1 MSNMDPDASMPPA
14 HRFGGAYLLAL
25 WQALGMQSSGKLKWL
40 LAPSWGDVA
49 FAVRSAFAAG
59 LSLVIAMGMEMDS
72 PQWAPLTVWVVAQSS
87 RGESLSKARWRIAGT
102 VLGCCVAVGLIAALP
117 QSPALF
123 FGVLACW
130 IGLCCGMAT
139 FLEGYKAYGLVLTGF
154 TSAIVATGAIMQPD
168 QVFDIALSRGTYI
181 VLGVVCE
188 ALLALLFMP
197 GLHARARARLK
208 TRLDAAQALVRKRV
222 DCLVEGHPT
231 TELDQSPLLG
241 ELTAAGSRIEYDAL
255 EAGGYGHMA
264 DHARAALAGLLVL
277 LARAE
282 GLATL
287 KLLPADKVP
296 TSIRKD
302 EWAVRE
308 HVEACLTHRRGDRF
322 RFRIRSRRHALEAV
336 ENGVRACAG
345 ILVGWLLW
353 EVTAWPSG
361 PTFMSLLALV
371 YGLLA
376 TRENPVVASAPFFRG
391 AVWCVLV
398 AGVYVTL
405 VLPALNTPEMLV
417 LLMMVPMVIGGL
429 AARNPATAGYAF
441 SFNMFL
447 PVLMGPNNQGR
458 YDEVSFLNASLA
470 FLGAV
475 LVAGWTYRT
484 VLPFRPDSHMLRT
497 ARWSSRQLQGLASA
511 NSRVSVYQWLSGN
524 ADSLVRIM
532 RNAQGI
538 ALPRRNAFA
547 RQQFSGM
554 VSGMHVIL
562 LRELALAPTTPPAV
576 QRALRAFLRHWEHD
590 DGTLVTR
597 QAAST
602 ARWLERQ
609 VAHMPP
615 QQQEI
620 FEHALVSLRLLACAQ
635 PVDLP

>member
-1 MSNMDPDASMPPA
+1 MSNTDPNAGMPEV
-14 HRFGGAYLLAL
+14 HRWGSAQLATAWHTL
-25 WQALGMQSSGKLKWL
+25 TAEWARKLAWL
-40 LAPSWGDVA
+40 VAPSWGDVA

-59 LSLVIAMGMEMDS
+59 LSLVIAMAMELDS

-102 VLGCCVAVGLIAALP
+102 VLGCCVAVGLIAAFP

-123 FGVLACW
+123 FAVLAGW

-168 QVFDIALSRGTYI
+168 QVFDIAMSRGTYI

-197 GLHARARARLK
+197 GLQARARL
-208 TRLDAAQALVRKRV
+208 RLKARLEDAQQLVRKRV
-222 DCLVEGHPT
+222 DCLIEGHPT
-231 TELDQSPLLG
+231 TELDQSPLLT
-241 ELTAAGSRIEYDAL
+241 ELTTAGSRIEYDAL

-264 DHARAALAGLLVL
+264 DHARAALAGLLVM

-282 GLATL
+282 GLVTL

-296 TSIRKD
+296 SSIRKD
-302 EWAVRE
+302 EWSINQ
-308 HVEACLTHRRGDRF
+308 HITACLTHRRGDHF
-322 RFRIRSRRHALEAV
+322 RFRTRSRRHTLEAV

-353 EVTAWPSG
+353 EVTAWPAG

-398 AGVYVTL
+398 AGVYVAL
-405 VLPALNTPEMLV
+405 VLPALNTPELLV
-417 LLMMVPMVIGGL
+417 LLLMVPMVIGGL
-429 AARNPATAGYAF
+429 AARHPATAGYAF

-447 PVLMGPNNQGR
+447 PVLMGPDNQGR
-458 YDEVSFLNASLA
+458 YDEISFLNTALA

-484 VLPFRPDSHMLRT
+484 VLPFRLDSHMLRT
-497 ARWSSRQLQGLASA
+497 AQWSSRQLQALASP

-524 ADSLVRIM
+524 AESLVRIV
-532 RNAQGI
+532 RNAQAI
-538 ALPRRNAFA
+538 PAKERNAFA

-554 VSGMHVIL
+554 VSGMHVVL
-562 LRELALAPTTPPAV
+562 LRELAQAPTTPHSI
-576 QRALRAFLRHWEHD
+576 QQALRAFLRHWEYD
-590 DGTLVTR
+590 DGLMVTR
-597 QAAST
+597 QAALT
-602 ARWLERQ
+602 ARWLARQIER
-609 VAHMPP
+609 MPP
-615 QQQEI
+615 DQREI
-620 FEHALVSLRLLACAQ
+620 FDHALVSLRLLACAQ
-635 PVDLP
+635 PVELP

>member
-102 VLGCCVAVGLIAALP
+102 VLGCCVAVELIAALP

-296 TSIRKD
+296 TSICKD

-308 HVEACLTHRRGDRF
+308 HVEACLTHRRGDHF

-497 ARWSSRQLQGLASA
+497 ARWSSRRLQGLASA

-590 DGTLVTR
+590 DGVMVTR

>member
-1 MSNMDPDASMPPA
+1 MSNTDPNAGMPEV
-14 HRFGGAYLLAL
+14 HRWGSAQLATA
-25 WQALGMQSSGKLKWL
+25 WHTMTAEWARKLAWL
-40 LAPSWGDVA
+40 VAPSWGDVA

-59 LSLVIAMGMEMDS
+59 LSLVIAMAMELDS

-102 VLGCCVAVGLIAALP
+102 VLGCCVAVGLIAVFP

-123 FGVLACW
+123 FAILAGW
-130 IGLCCGMAT
+130 IGFCCGMAT

-168 QVFDIALSRGTYI
+168 QVFDIAMSRGTYI

-197 GLHARARARLK
+197 GLQARARL
-208 TRLDAAQALVRKRV
+208 RLKARLEDAQQLVRKRV
-222 DCLVEGHPT
+222 DCLIEGHPT
-231 TELDQSPLLG
+231 TELDQSPLLT
-241 ELTAAGSRIEYDAL
+241 ELTTAGSRIEYDAL

-264 DHARAALAGLLVL
+264 DHARAALAGLLVM

-296 TSIRKD
+296 SSIRKD
-302 EWAVRE
+302 EWSINQ
-308 HVEACLTHRRGDRF
+308 HITACLTHRRGDHF
-322 RFRIRSRRHALEAV
+322 RFRTRSRRHTLEAV

-353 EVTAWPSG
+353 EVTAWPAG

-398 AGVYVTL
+398 AGVYVAL
-405 VLPALNTPEMLV
+405 VLPALNTPELLV
-417 LLMMVPMVIGGL
+417 LLLMVPMVIGGL
-429 AARNPATAGYAF
+429 AARHPATAGYAF

-447 PVLMGPNNQGR
+447 PVLMGPDNQGR
-458 YDEVSFLNASLA
+458 YDEISFLNTALA

-484 VLPFRPDSHMLRT
+484 VLPFRLDSHMLRT
-497 ARWSSRQLQGLASA
+497 AQWSSRQLQALASP

-524 ADSLVRIM
+524 AESLVRIV
-532 RNAQGI
+532 RNAQAI
-538 ALPRRNAFA
+538 PAKERNAFA

-554 VSGMHVIL
+554 VSGMHVVL
-562 LRELALAPTTPPAV
+562 LRELAQAPTTPHSI
-576 QRALRAFLRHWEHD
+576 QQALRAFLRHWEYD
-590 DGTLVTR
+590 DGLMVTR
-597 QAAST
+597 QAALT
-602 ARWLERQ
+602 ARWLARQIER
-609 VAHMPP
+609 MPP
-615 QQQEI
+615 AQREI
-620 FEHALVSLRLLACAQ
+620 FDHALVSLRLLACAQ
-635 PVDLP
+635 PVELP

>member
-1 MSNMDPDASMPPA
+1 MSNTDPNAGMPEA
-14 HRFGGAYLLAL
+14 HRWGSVQLAAAWHTL
-25 WQALGMQSSGKLKWL
+25 TAEWARKLAWL
-40 LAPSWGDVA
+40 VAPSWGDVA

-59 LSLVIAMGMEMDS
+59 LSLVIAMAMELDS

-102 VLGCCVAVGLIAALP
+102 VLGCCVAVGLIAAFP

-123 FGVLACW
+123 FAVLAGW

-168 QVFDIALSRGTYI
+168 QVFDIAMSRGTYI

-197 GLHARARARLK
+197 GLQARARL
-208 TRLDAAQALVRKRV
+208 RLKARLEDAQQLVRKRV
-222 DCLVEGHPT
+222 DCLIEGHST
-231 TELDQSPLLG
+231 TELDQSPLLT
-241 ELTAAGSRIEYDAL
+241 ELTTAGSRIEYDAL

-264 DHARAALAGLLVL
+264 DHARAALAGLLVM

-296 TSIRKD
+296 SSIRKD
-302 EWAVRE
+302 EWSINQ
-308 HVEACLTHRRGDRF
+308 HITACLTHRRGDHF
-322 RFRIRSRRHALEAV
+322 RFRTRSRRHTLEAV
-336 ENGVRACAG
+336 ENGVRACVG

-353 EVTAWPSG
+353 EVTAWPAG

-398 AGVYVTL
+398 AGVYVAL
-405 VLPALNTPEMLV
+405 VLPALNTPELLV
-417 LLMMVPMVIGGL
+417 LLLMVPMVIGGL
-429 AARNPATAGYAF
+429 AARHPATAGYAF

-447 PVLMGPNNQGR
+447 PVLMGPDNQGR
-458 YDEVSFLNASLA
+458 YDEISFLNTALA

-484 VLPFRPDSHMLRT
+484 VLPFRLDSHMLRT
-497 ARWSSRQLQGLASA
+497 AQWSSRQLQALASP

-524 ADSLVRIM
+524 AESLVRIV
-532 RNAQGI
+532 RNAQAI
-538 ALPRRNAFA
+538 PAKERNAFA

-554 VSGMHVIL
+554 VSGMHVVL
-562 LRELALAPTTPPAV
+562 LRELAQAPTTPHSI
-576 QRALRAFLRHWEHD
+576 QQALRAFLRHWEYD
-590 DGTLVTR
+590 DGLMVTR
-597 QAAST
+597 QAALT
-602 ARWLERQ
+602 ARWLARQIER
-609 VAHMPP
+609 MPP
-615 QQQEI
+615 DQREI
-620 FEHALVSLRLLACAQ
+620 FDHALVSLRLLACAQ
-635 PVDLP
+635 PVELP

>member
-1 MSNMDPDASMPPA
+1 MSNTDPNAGMPEV
-14 HRFGGAYLLAL
+14 HRWGSAQLATAWHTL
-25 WQALGMQSSGKLKWL
+25 TAEWARKLAWL
-40 LAPSWGDVA
+40 VAPSWGDVA

-59 LSLVIAMGMEMDS
+59 LSLVIAMAMELDS

-102 VLGCCVAVGLIAALP
+102 VLGCCVAVGLIAAFP

-123 FGVLACW
+123 FAILAGW

-168 QVFDIALSRGTYI
+168 QVFDIAMSRGTYI

-197 GLHARARARLK
+197 GLQVRARL
-208 TRLDAAQALVRKRV
+208 RLKARLEDAQQLVRKRV
-222 DCLVEGHPT
+222 DCLIEGHPT
-231 TELDQSPLLG
+231 TELDQSPLLT
-241 ELTAAGSRIEYDAL
+241 ELTTAGSRIEYDAL

-264 DHARAALAGLLVL
+264 DHARAALAGLLVM

-296 TSIRKD
+296 SSIRKD
-302 EWAVRE
+302 EWSINQ
-308 HVEACLTHRRGDRF
+308 HITACLTHRRGDHF
-322 RFRIRSRRHALEAV
+322 RFRTRSRRHTLEAV

-353 EVTAWPSG
+353 EVTAWPAG

-398 AGVYVTL
+398 AGVYVAL
-405 VLPALNTPEMLV
+405 VLPALNTPELLV
-417 LLMMVPMVIGGL
+417 LLLMVPMVIGGL
-429 AARNPATAGYAF
+429 AARHPATAGYAF

-447 PVLMGPNNQGR
+447 PVLMGPDNQGR
-458 YDEVSFLNASLA
+458 YDEISFLNTALA

-484 VLPFRPDSHMLRT
+484 VLPFRLDSHMLRT
-497 ARWSSRQLQGLASA
+497 AQWSSRQLQALASP

-524 ADSLVRIM
+524 AESLVRIV
-532 RNAQGI
+532 RNAQAI
-538 ALPRRNAFA
+538 PAKERNVFA

-554 VSGMHVIL
+554 VSGMHVVL
-562 LRELALAPTTPPAV
+562 LRELAQAPTTPHSI
-576 QRALRAFLRHWEHD
+576 QQALRAFLRHWEYD
-590 DGTLVTR
+590 DGLMVTR
-597 QAAST
+597 QAALT
-602 ARWLERQ
+602 ARWLARQIER
-609 VAHMPP
+609 MPP
-615 QQQEI
+615 AQREI
-620 FEHALVSLRLLACAQ
+620 FDHALVSLRLLACAQ
-635 PVDLP
+635 PVELP

>member
-1 MSNMDPDASMPPA
+1 MNNMDPDAGVPG
-14 HRFGGAYLLAL
+14 HRRGGMLLLAA
-25 WQALGMQSSGKLKWL
+25 WQTFSAHWAGKLKWL
-40 LAPSWGDVA
+40 VAPSCGDVA

-59 LSLVIAMGMEMDS
+59 LSLVIAMAMELDS

-102 VLGCCVAVGLIAALP
+102 ILGCCVAVGLIAAFP

-168 QVFDIALSRGTYI
+168 QVFDIAMARGTYI

-197 GLHARARARLK
+197 GLQAHARVRLI
-208 TRLDAAQALVRKRV
+208 TRLESVQALVRNRV
-222 DCLVEGHPT
+222 TCLVEGHPT

-264 DHARAALAGLLVL
+264 DHARAALAGLLVM

-287 KLLPADKVP
+287 KLLPASKVP

-302 EWAVRE
+302 ERSIDE
-308 HVEACLTHRRGDRF
+308 HVQACLTHRRGDHF
-322 RFRIRSRRHALEAV
+322 RFRIRSRRHTLEAV

-353 EVTAWPSG
+353 EVTAWPAG

-391 AVWCVLV
+391 AVWCVLA
-398 AGVYVTL
+398 AGIYVTL
-405 VLPALNTPEMLV
+405 VLPALSTPELLV
-417 LLMMVPMVIGGL
+417 ILLMVPMVIGGL

-458 YDEVSFLNASLA
+458 YDEISFLNTALA

-497 ARWSSRQLQGLASA
+497 ARWTSRQLRELASA
-511 NSRVSVYQWLSGN
+511 NNRVSVYQWLSGN
-524 ADSLVRIM
+524 ADSLVRIV

-538 ALPRRNAFA
+538 ALPQRKAFA

-562 LRELALAPTTPPAV
+562 LRELALAPNTPRNV
-576 QRALRAFLRHWEHD
+576 QQAFRAFLRHWEQD
-590 DGTLVTR
+590 DGVVVTR
-597 QAAST
+597 QAAIT
-602 ARWLERQ
+602 ARWLGRQ
-609 VAHMPP
+609 VAQMPP

-620 FEHALVSLRLLACAQ
+620 FEHALLSLQLLACAQ
-635 PVDLP
+635 PMELP